1 MINLDEKDR
10 ILLYQLQANSQS
22 TIAELARL
30 VTLSPSGV
38 QKRVKRLEEH
48 GVIAG
53 YRSIVNRRTVGYEM
67 LCFVMVMLQGH
78 DLAAVN
84 AFDNAIQDIPE
95 VLECHRMT
103 GSSDYLLKL
112 VARSREHL
120 DDLLMSTLMGLEGVA
135 RVETSVVLK
144 EVKETTAVP
153 LATESS
159 RP

>member
-10 ILLYQLQANSQS
+10 TLLYQLQGNSQT

-30 VTLSPSGV
+30 VSLSPSGV
-38 QKRVKRLEEH
+38 QKRVKRLEEN
-48 GVIAG
+48 GVISG
-53 YRSIVNRRTVGYEM
+53 YRSIVDRQAVGYEM

-78 DLAAVN
+78 DIDAVN
-84 AFDNAIQDIPE
+84 SFDASIQDVPE

-120 DDLLMSTLMGLEGVA
+120 DSLLMTTLMGLAGVA

-144 EVKETTAVP
+144 EIKETTAVP
-153 LATESS
+153 LAEE
-159 RP
+159 

>member
-1 MINLDEKDR
+1 MINLDERDR
-10 ILLYQLQANSQS
+10 TILYHLQGNSQM

-30 VTLSPSGV
+30 VSLSPSGV

-53 YRSIVNRRTVGYEM
+53 YRSIVDRQAVGYEL

-78 DLAAVN
+78 DIESVK
-84 AFDNAIQDIPE
+84 AFDVAVQNIVE

-112 VARSREHL
+112 VARNREHL

-144 EVKETTAVP
+144 EIKETTAVP
-153 LATESS
+153 LS
-159 RP
+159 